1 MPEREIVINGNID
14 TKCDSWKMFIKY
26 LIREVIL
33 PDLTKKERRKNSNA
47 RIRKIPSNSTT

>member
-33 PDLTKKERRKNSNA
+33 PDLTHNEKGKEEEQQCSHQKDT
-47 RIRKIPSNSTT
+47 K